1 MNATTTKAAG
11 DVFVDLAQRL
21 ATIARCLEAAAD
33 DGDILTL
40 PALVE
45 AVKVAG
51 HIADRAAAA
60 CGAVPYRD
68 EWFADAEVGRALRVL
83 GGEEDAT
90 GSAR

>member
-1 MNATTTKAAG
+1 MSATTTRAAG

-60 CGAVPYRD
+60 CGAVPYR
-68 EWFADAEVGRALRVL
+68 EWFFPAEVGRALRVL

-90 GSAR
+90 GNAR